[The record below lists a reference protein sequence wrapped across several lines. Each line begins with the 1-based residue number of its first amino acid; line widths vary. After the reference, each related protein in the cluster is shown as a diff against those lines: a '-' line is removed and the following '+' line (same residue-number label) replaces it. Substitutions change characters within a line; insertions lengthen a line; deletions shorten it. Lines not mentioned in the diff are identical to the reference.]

1 MWTYSLMAQAI
12 GWTVLIALS
21 PFIFTFTRKV
31 TRYASYKVLPHDSII
46 EYRLNGKTTEA
57 YYVKRSVLG
66 RSHFRKLSDEE
77 LELLGPSN

>member
-12 GWTVLIALS
+12 GWTALIALS
-21 PFIFTFTRKV
+21 PFILIFTRKV
-31 TRYASYKVLPHDSII
+31 ARYASYKVLPLDSII

-66 RSHFRKLSDEE
+66 KSHFRRLSDEE
-77 LELLGPSN
+77 IELLGASN